1 MPFYSP
7 LLGRQNMNLRFK
19 QKTNSFTSSM
29 PLLPTKTSTNINIKN
44 NTNISNKTRT
54 KSSSNCPGTNQGSH
68 LSRKSSTSCSILPL
82 SSNIGGNHV
91 STKSSNRYLLST
103 NTSGLDS
110 WNLSRSMESLPS
122 EAESQKAIRRGVGR
136 LVLLANRCE
145 RVNSSLEQVVTENHK
160 IRDNS
165 FPTQQVN
172 FFNIPY
178 SFLRDEKT
186 LKHTEILDCKLP

>member
-29 PLLPTKTSTNINIKN
+29 PLLPTKTSTNINIKK

-68 LSRKSSTSCSILPL
+68 LSRQSSTSCSNLP
-82 SSNIGGNHV
+82 SSSIIGRKHV
-91 STKSSNRYLLST
+91 STKSSSRNPLST
-103 NTSGLDS
+103 NTLGLDS

-145 RVNSSLEQVVTENHK
+145 RVNSSLEHVVTGSHK

-165 FPTQQVN
+165 FPNQQVN
-172 FFNIPY
+172 FFNIP
-178 SFLRDEKT
+178 
-186 LKHTEILDCKLP
+186 